1 MEGKVDRKTQTS
13 DDTDA
18 YDLIMRDKER
28 LLSLDEPVRF
38 IFSHSALRE
47 GWDNPNVFQI
57 CTLKTQGESEI
68 RSRQEIG
75 RGLRLCVNQNSERMD
90 ESVLGCVL
98 SSIYDPRALRPENA
112 HDNTVQAKVDE
123 QKLHDREFTKLWQ
136 RINRKTFY
144 TVSFDTQELI
154 DRSVRAL
161 DAHLNISKVYVKTE
175 YGEQTARLTSREQL
189 EQGQAFVKRH
199 NDQDAADRVALG
211 NVRYDLVGKL
221 VEETGLTRAT
231 IAAILQGIA
240 PLVFA
245 QYKLNPEDFII
256 KAGKIINNQKAD
268 MIIEHITY
276 NRLEESYS
284 ADIFML
290 ANLHGRQ
297 GVNAMPADRSL
308 YNYVIYDSDN
318 ERRFAHEPDVCDKIA
333 VYVKLPGSFFIS
345 TPVGKYNPDW
355 AIAFH
360 EGTVKHIHF
369 IAETKGTTL
378 LDRNELRG
386 VEDLKIQ
393 CAKAHF
399 AAISNDS
406 VVYDVVDSYD
416 KLMQVVME

>member
-1 MEGKVDRKTQTS
+1 MIKQPVCNE
-13 DDTDA
+13 A
-18 YDLIMRDKER
+18 YR
-28 LLSLDEPVRF
+28 LL
-38 IFSHSALRE
+38 
-47 GWDNPNVFQI
+47 
-57 CTLKTQGESEI
+57 
-68 RSRQEIG
+68 
-75 RGLRLCVNQNSERMD
+75 
-90 ESVLGCVL
+90 
-98 SSIYDPRALRPENA
+98 
-112 HDNTVQAKVDE
+112 
-123 QKLHDREFTKLWQ
+123 
-136 RINRKTFY
+136 
-144 TVSFDTQELI
+144 
-154 DRSVRAL
+154 
-161 DAHLNISKVYVKTE
+161 
-175 YGEQTARLTSREQL
+175 
-189 EQGQAFVKRH
+189 AF
-199 NDQDAADRVALG
+199 
-211 NVRYDLVGKL
+211 
-221 VEETGLTRAT
+221 
-231 IAAILQGIA
+231 
-240 PLVFA
+240 
-245 QYKLNPEDFII
+245 YKLNPEDFII

-290 ANLHGRQ
+290 SNLHGRQ

-318 ERRFAHEPDVCDKIA
+318 ERRFAHELDVCDKIA

-360 EGTVKHIHF
+360 EGTVKHIDF

-386 VEDLKIQ
+386 IEDLKIQ